1 MSYYPP
7 YKSSSNNVKVDLDLT
22 NYATK
27 TDLKNITHVDV
38 SSFASKTNLAALK
51 TEVDRIDTD
60 KLKTAPTGLA
70 KLTNAIE
77 DDVVKKTDYN
87 TKVTSIEAQIAGLA
101 KNTVDNLA
109 DITKLKAID
118 TNSFVLKTKFSA
130 DINTSDDK
138 IDGVENKIPDI
149 SGLAT
154 KISLNSYL
162 QTSTFNAKVTEVE
175 SKIKDADI
183 IAKSAN
189 TKAST
194 IRSNLTS
201 YATKADV
208 ATDITAIKND
218 YVTNASLSSQLN
230 DLKSQHIATEVTG
243 IDNKTKKNTSDI
255 LALESKLKQKEDTL
269 NENERGLSFN
279 RGFFFYKDQSYLVYN
294 SKMGSFNFG
303 LTSKDISQWKSTDI
317 YNYSSDPNMNAVA
330 NTKSN
335 LPNLKNDG
343 RMHVYLSGNHF
354 QQNKVIIPNN
364 NNAINIYY
372 VYKLDPIASSR
383 DTSFTIQN
391 ALFGAMQ
398 ITKDATNN
406 SKNNYKGC
414 GICFDERSQFGHTIT
429 EEGRAHTTNGR
440 NVLIFGVDM
449 SFGAHASNRE
459 NHIYLMGDGLTQGIN
474 DTTLYVEKN
483 YWRNFTD
490 PGKKFIISLHF
501 NGDESYFFVNG
512 RQELK
517 FKAKTDQLVKEKLC
531 IGNLSDQWTAS
542 ESEKTGLYGNI
553 YDFLVDY
560 QAIVGVHPIFD
571 MHRYLMTKHNIKP

>member
-1 MSYYPP
+1 M
-7 YKSSSNNVKVDLDLT
+7 
-22 NYATK
+22 
-27 TDLKNITHVDV
+27 
-38 SSFASKTNLAALK
+38 
-51 TEVDRIDTD
+51 
-60 KLKTAPTGLA
+60 A

-77 DDVVKKTDYN
+77 NDLVKKTDYN
-87 TKVTSIEAQIAGLA
+87 TKVTSIEAQIAGLT

-118 TNSFVLKTKFSA
+118 TNSFVTRTKLSA
-130 DINTSDDK
+130 DTNALDDK
-138 IDGVENKIPDI
+138 IDGVEKKNPDI

-154 KISLNSYL
+154 KTSLNDYL
-162 QTSTFNAKVTEVE
+162 KTSTFNSEVTEVE

-189 TKAST
+189 TKSNT
-194 IRSNLTS
+194 IRSNLT
-201 YATKADV
+201 ADAKKADV
-208 ATDITAIKND
+208 GTDITAIKND
-218 YVTNASLSSQLN
+218 YVTIASLSSQLN

-243 IDNKTKKNTSDI
+243 IDNKTKKNASDI
-255 LALESKLKQKEDTL
+255 LAHENKLKQKEDTI

-279 RGFFFYKDQSYLVYN
+279 RGFSFYTDRSYLVYD
-294 SKMGSFNFG
+294 SKMGSFQFTGN
-303 LTSKDISQWKSTDI
+303 KISTWKSTGI
-317 YNYSSDPNMNAVA
+317 FNYSSDSNMNAVGD
-330 NTKSN
+330 SGGD
-335 LPNLKNDG
+335 LLDIKNDG
-343 RMHVYLSGNHF
+343 RVYVYLSGNHF

-364 NNAINIYY
+364 DNVINIYC
-372 VYKLDPIASSR
+372 VYEIQPIASIR

-398 ITKDATNN
+398 ITKNATDN
-406 SKNNYKGC
+406 SKNNYKGY

-429 EEGRAHTTNGR
+429 EDGRAHNTNGR
-440 NVLIFGVDM
+440 SVLIFGVDM
-449 SFGAHASNRE
+449 SFSAHATNRA

-490 PGKKFIISLHF
+490 LGKKFIISLHY

-517 FKAKTDQLVKEKLC
+517 FKDKTDQLVKEKLC
-531 IGNLSDQWTAS
+531 IENLSDQWTAS

-560 QAIVGVHPIFD
+560 QAVVGVGPIYD
-571 MHRYLMTKHNIKP
+571 MHRYFMTKHNIKP